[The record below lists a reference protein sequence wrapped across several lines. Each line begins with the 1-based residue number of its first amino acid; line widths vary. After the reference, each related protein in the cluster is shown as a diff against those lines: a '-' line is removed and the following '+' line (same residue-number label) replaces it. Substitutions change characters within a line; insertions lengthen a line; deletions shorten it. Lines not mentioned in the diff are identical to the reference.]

1 MTDNASDRRRFLSAI
16 TTSALAATL
25 PVTRSAAAADVPV
38 AASQWSGYANASVID
53 ALGGPG
59 NANKPGAALD
69 AADLADVRAS
79 GLTAVNLTVGSVGRY
94 ARDYEGAIEGI
105 AHWDS
110 EIAAHPDVLMKFQRS
125 NDLAE
130 AKRSGRLAIIYGFQ
144 DATPLGED
152 LDRLEVFRG
161 LGVRI
166 IQLTYN
172 RRNLVGDGCL
182 EPGDAGLSLFGRE
195 LVERM
200 NARDVLVDLSH
211 CGRRTTDEAIALSKN
226 PVAITHAGCA
236 AVSDLPRNK
245 NDATLRKLAERGGV
259 IGIYLM
265 PYLRTGGQPMAA
277 DVVAHIEHALDVC
290 GEDHVGI
297 GTDGAISAVQLTPE
311 YKKAFADEIA
321 ERRQRGVSAP
331 GETTA
336 VYTFV
341 PDLNTPRR
349 FETIASLLAKRGKP
363 DRVIEKVLGG
373 NFLRLFA
380 QTWPA

>member
-1 MTDNASDRRRFLSAI
+1 MT
-16 TTSALAATL
+16 TL
-25 PVTRSAAAADVPV
+25 PASRRQFLAGMAVGAVAAAIPDASAKDE
-38 AASQWSGYANASVID
+38 AAHKWRGYARATVID

-59 NANKPGAALD
+59 SANKPGKDLD
-69 AADLADVRAS
+69 AADLADVRAA
-79 GLTAVNLTVGSVGRY
+79 GITAVNLTVGSVGSY
-94 ARDYEGAIEGI
+94 ARDYDGAIGGI
-105 AHWDS
+105 AQCDK
-110 EIAAHPDVLMKFQRS
+110 EIAAHPDVLMKF
-125 NDLAE
+125 NNVHDLVE

-144 DATPLGED
+144 DTTPLGED
-152 LDRLEVFRG
+152 LDRLDTFRA

-166 IQLTYN
+166 VQLTYN

-182 EPGDAGLSLFGRE
+182 EPGDAGLSTFGQQ

-200 NARDVLVDLSH
+200 NAHSVLVDLSH
-211 CGRRTTDEAIALSKN
+211 CGRRTTDEAIAASKK
-226 PVAITHAGCA
+226 PVAITHAGCT

-245 NDATLRKLAERGGV
+245 NDATLRSLAEHGGV

-265 PYLRTGGQPMAA
+265 PYLRTSGQPMAA
-277 DVVAHIEHALDVC
+277 DVIAHIEHALDVC

-297 GTDGAISAVQLTPE
+297 GTDGTISAVQLTDE
-311 YKKAFADEIA
+311 YKKAFAQEIA
-321 ERRQRGVSAP
+321 ERQKQGVSAP

-349 FETIASLLAKRGKP
+349 LETIAWHLSQRGKS

>member
-1 MTDNASDRRRFLSAI
+1 MSDLPAARRRFLATLSA
-16 TTSALAATL
+16 SAVAATL
-25 PVTRSAAAADVPV
+25 PLNRAQAADAP
-38 AASQWSGYANASVID
+38 ATTWPGYSKATVID

-59 NANKPGAALD
+59 SANKPDAALD

-79 GLTAVNLTVGSVGRY
+79 GITAVNLTVGSVGSY
-94 ARDYEGAIEGI
+94 ARDYDGAIEGI
-105 AHWDS
+105 AHWDN
-110 EIAAHPDVLMKFQRS
+110 EIQLHPDVLMKFRRID
-125 NDLAE
+125 DLAE

-144 DATPLGED
+144 DTTPIGEN
-152 LDRLEVFRG
+152 LDRLDTFRE

-200 NARDVLVDLSH
+200 NTQNVLVDLSH
-211 CGRRTTDEAIALSKN
+211 CGRRTTDEAIAASKK
-226 PVAITHAGCA
+226 PVAITHAGCS

-265 PYLRTGGQPMAA
+265 PYLRTSGQPMAA
-277 DVVAHIEHALDVC
+277 DVIAHIEHALDVC
-290 GEDHVGI
+290 GEDHVGL
-297 GTDGAISAVQLTPE
+297 GTDGTISAVQLTDA

-321 ERRQRGVSAP
+321 ERRKRGVSAP

-341 PDLNTPRR
+341 PDLNTPSR
-349 FETIASLLAKRGKP
+349 FDTIAEMLSKRGKS